1 MGTGLHQLLNER
13 AAHIAGRPGYHDR
26 HLESLLSATDKDE
39 ATSWNVTPRSGN
51 FLPCRFVVYDMSDP
65 IAGLLQAH
73 RPYLINLAY
82 QMVGDIG
89 DAEDIVQ
96 EAFLSNTY
104 S

>member
-1 MGTGLHQLLNER
+1 MN
-13 AAHIAGRPGYHDR
+13 
-26 HLESLLSATDKDE
+26 
-39 ATSWNVTPRSGN
+39 
-51 FLPCRFVVYDMSDP
+51 DP

-96 EAFLSNTY
+96 EAFLRLSVADIDHIDAAAR
-104 S
+104 